1 MLVGTLLRR
10 WQHEQMYSAL
20 PSAYG
25 AIDTVNTV
33 LTHIDS
39 DNDTD
44 DKTEHE
50 LVQKRRRVG
59 HAYSTRCV
67 YWIVYEVTTH

>member
-1 MLVGTLLRR
+1 MR
-10 WQHEQMYSAL
+10 SAL

-25 AIDTVNTV
+25 AVGTVDTVP
-33 LTHIDS
+33 THTDS

-67 YWIVYEVTTH
+67 YWNVYEMTAY